1 MNFEDLANYAELTAR
16 KVFAKNGDE
25 QDALYAAEF
34 LSWQKGERKSI
45 KRGMNRR
52 SRRSV
57 RQILASAY

>member
-1 MNFEDLANYAELTAR
+1 MNFDELADYAELTAR
-16 KVFAKNGDE
+16 KVFAKNGTE
-25 QDALYAAEF
+25 QDAIYAAEF
-34 LSWQKGERKSI
+34 LNWQRQERKNI

>member
-1 MNFEDLANYAELTAR
+1 MDFEELADYAELTAR
-16 KVFAKNGDE
+16 KVWAKNGME
-25 QDALYAAEF
+25 QDATYAAEF
-34 LSWQKGERKSI
+34 LHWQKGERKNI

>member
-1 MNFEDLANYAELTAR
+1 MNFDELADYAELTAR
-16 KVFAKNGDE
+16 KVRAKNGME
-25 QDALYAAEF
+25 EDATYASEF
-34 LSWQKGERKSI
+34 LNWQKGERKNI

>member
-16 KVFAKNGDE
+16 KVFAKNGTE
-25 QDALYAAEF
+25 EDATSAAEYF
-34 LSWQKGERKSI
+34 HWQRSERKNI

-57 RQILASAY
+57 RQMLASAY

>member
-16 KVFAKNGDE
+16 KVFAKNGTE
-25 QDALYAAEF
+25 VDAIYAAEF
-34 LSWQKGERKSI
+34 LHWQRGERKNI

-57 RQILASAY
+57 RQTLAQTF